1 MTIHDIRPTP
11 VDVYAE
17 WVGVTFW
24 IYVAYREFFSSKPKS
39 WLLKIPCKFLRL
51 IAIVA
56 TLGFLAGCANPDPL
70 AVASGPVFAL
80 NAGHWQPTQQDLA
93 APPAVTDK

>member
-1 MTIHDIRPTP
+1 MINGEVLENISHVPVLLVLCWAIYRKFYTKKPVPAVIAVPIR
-11 VDVYAE
+11 VIRVILIIL
-17 WVGVTFW
+17 TFG
-24 IYVAYREFFSSKPKS
+24 
-39 WLLKIPCKFLRL
+39 L
-51 IAIVA
+51 
-56 TLGFLAGCANPDPL
+56 LAGCSNPDPL